1 MARYTTPLSRL
12 NAALTPPRALM
23 TPSRPPQ
30 RTPLHFPSQFSLSLA
45 LFRLGSLAG
54 VEHHRRGVY
63 LVADE
68 QVSPSATF
76 WSPQLPHGLAH
87 LTSLL
92 SLFLAHQSVDTD
104 DTRASPDA
112 ERLRSHLA
120 VDTSIAGPRRAR
132 LCLRRVLPITVV
144 VSPSSRTSPERR
156 RISSRAI
163 YDRRLSITGRPR

>member
-1 MARYTTPLSRL
+1 MAIYTAPLPRL
-12 NAALTPPRALM
+12 NAALTPPRALN
-23 TPSRPPQ
+23 TPSRSPPPS
-30 RTPLHFPSQFSLSLA
+30 PLSFPPFPPLSLA

-54 VEHHRRGVY
+54 VEHHRRGVC

-112 ERLRSHLA
+112 ERLRSHLV

-132 LCLRRVLPITVV
+132 LRLRRVLPITVV

-156 RISSRAI
+156 RISSRAVS
-163 YDRRLSITGRPR
+163 DRRLSITGRPR